1 MSQPRV
7 LVIRAPGTNCDAE
20 TRYAFQLAGA
30 RANVLHL
37 NRWLE
42 SPRLIREVEMLCIP
56 GGFSYGDDIAAGRIF
71 ANQLRYRLGDEI
83 RRFRD
88 EGGLVLGI
96 CNGFQV
102 LLKSGLLDEH
112 AADRPM
118 ATLAWNQSGRY
129 VDRWVRLGVEGD
141 RCVFLNGIE
150 TIALPIA
157 HAEGNLQTVD
167 QNAFD
172 RLEQGGRF
180 PLRYRPRDEAD
191 ADYNPNG
198 AQGDVA
204 GMCDATGRVLGLMPH
219 PERYID
225 PRQHPSWTREPPAEE
240 GPGLKIFRNAVAHF
254 R

>member
-1 MSQPRV
+1 MPQPRV
-7 LVIRAPGTNCDAE
+7 LVVRAPGTNCDAE

-42 SPRLIREVEMLCIP
+42 SPTLLRDVEILCVP

-71 ANQLRYRLGDEI
+71 ANQLRCQLGDEI

-88 EGGLVLGI
+88 DGGLVLGI

-112 AADRPM
+112 AATSPM
-118 ATLAWNQSGRY
+118 ATLAWNRSGRY
-129 VDRWVRLGVEGD
+129 VDRWVRLAVDAGQ
-141 RCVFLNGIE
+141 CVFLAGIE

-157 HAEGNLQTVD
+157 HAEGNFQTVD
-167 QNAFD
+167 DSAFE
-172 RLEQGGRF
+172 RLEQAGRF
-180 PLRYRPRDEAD
+180 PLRYCPADDSD

-198 AQGDVA
+198 AQGNVA
-204 GMCDATGRVLGLMPH
+204 GMCDATGQVLGLMPH
-219 PERYID
+219 PERFID
-225 PRQHPSWTREPPAEE
+225 PRQHPSWTREPTAEE
-240 GPGLKIFRNAVAHF
+240 GAGLQLFRNAVAHF
-254 R
+254 S